1 MANPNAQLIKN
12 RFPTGPCLLRFTS
25 RDRNGTE
32 RGVTHALVLTVHDG
46 TSAALGSKPTG
57 LIRAFYI
64 DPTLG
69 NEPRALVRNVGT
81 EDGVDP
87 NAYDAT
93 TFNVLK
99 DAEILPLP
107 HAGQIREQ
115 VEYVVNLVR
124 DGLVDRTAE
133 MTANVAALDAR
144 VSGALARID
153 GLPGSAEV
161 NGLKLDLQAVR
172 NLAEAA
178 VRSTEALLV
187 EERRL
192 FLETKSALEERLAG
206 VSLKL
211 ANMDRLYQEMRADI
225 HTMLQADQ
233 DVRAIEAAKS
243 EALSRAA
250 SAATLSLDDYAQHV
264 ANMNYAQLV
273 KELRTQFNFV
283 VPRDN
288 PDGHTVATLKSK
300 AQELYARQKLAQQ
313 GQQQAA
319 PA

>member
-99 DAEILPLP
+99 DAEVLPLP
-107 HAGQIREQ
+107 HAGQIRAQ

-153 GLPGSAEV
+153 SLPGSAEV

-187 EERRL
+187 EERKT

-206 VSLKL
+206 LSVQVRD
-211 ANMDRLYQEMRADI
+211 MDRLYKEMRADI
-225 HTMLQADQ
+225 RTMLQADS
-233 DVRAIEAAKS
+233 DVKIIEAAKS
-243 EALSRAA
+243 EALSQAA
-250 SAATLSLDDYAQHV
+250 AVATLGLDDYALYV
-264 ANMNYAQLV
+264 ANMGYLQIV
-273 KELRTQFNFV
+273 KELRIRFGFTF
-283 VPRDN
+283 PKDN
-288 PDGHTVATLKSK
+288 PNGYTADVLKSK